1 MAVIRTIILV
11 IFYVVLVVLLT
22 PVLLVCW
29 PLGIR
34 DPLLRVAK
42 WAMGLSRRI
51 LRLKIEVTGLENVG
65 PDRSYVFMANHL
77 SFLDGPLLFY
87 VIPQLVRV
95 ILKKSVFRIPVVGP
109 GMRFVGFIPVDRKR
123 ASGGKRSINQA
134 ARMMKEKGYSF
145 LIFPEGTR
153 SRNGRLQ
160 PFKRGG
166 FFLAIAAGAPIVPI
180 TINGTFELMPKGRI
194 FPRSGKISVTF
205 HRPLETAGKTN
216 DDLPGLI
223 EEVSRAIA
231 SSL

>member
-1 MAVIRTIILV
+1 MAVIRTVILL

-42 WAMGLSRRI
+42 WAMGVSRRI
-51 LRLKIEVTGLENVG
+51 LALKVEVQGLENVE
-65 PDRSYVFMANHL
+65 PHQSYVFMANHL

-95 ILKKSVFRIPVVGP
+95 ILKKSIFRIPVVGP

-123 ASGGKRSINQA
+123 ASGGKRSIDEA
-134 ARMMKEKGYSF
+134 AGLMREKGYSF

-153 SRNGRLQ
+153 SRTGQLQ

-166 FFLAIAAGAPIVPI
+166 FFLAIAAGSPIIPV
-180 TINGTFELMPKGRI
+180 TIKGTFELMPKGRI
-194 FPRSGKISVTF
+194 FPRSGEVKVIFHQPIVTY
-205 HRPLETAGKTN
+205 GKTAE
-216 DDLPGLI
+216 DIPFLV
-223 EEVSRAIA
+223 EEATKAIA
-231 SSL
+231 Q

>member
-1 MAVIRTIILV
+1 MAVIRTVILL

-42 WAMGLSRRI
+42 WAMGVSRRI
-51 LRLKIEVTGLENVG
+51 LALKVEVQGLENVE
-65 PDRSYVFMANHL
+65 PHQSYVFMANHL

-95 ILKKSVFRIPVVGP
+95 ILKKSIFRIPVVGP

-123 ASGGKRSINQA
+123 ASGGKRSIDEA
-134 ARMMKEKGYSF
+134 ARLMREKGYSF

-153 SRNGRLQ
+153 SRTGQLQ

-166 FFLAIAAGAPIVPI
+166 FFLAIAAGSPIIPV
-180 TINGTFELMPKGRI
+180 TIKGTFELMPKGRI
-194 FPRSGKISVTF
+194 FPRSGEVKVIFHQPIVTY
-205 HRPLETAGKTN
+205 GKTAE
-216 DDLPGLI
+216 DIPFLV
-223 EEVSRAIA
+223 EEATKAIGQ
-231 SSL
+231 